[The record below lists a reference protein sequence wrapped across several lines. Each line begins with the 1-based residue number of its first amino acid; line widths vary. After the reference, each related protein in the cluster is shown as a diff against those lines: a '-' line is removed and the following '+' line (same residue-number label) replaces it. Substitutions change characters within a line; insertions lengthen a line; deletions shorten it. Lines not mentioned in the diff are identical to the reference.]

1 MQVNAPVKGNGGGSG
16 SIVKHGKSGSP
27 KRQNSGWLKSSRAG
41 PPVRTP
47 RSKRDFLQLQDLL
60 TGFLAYNCT
69 APRQLDGIVYA
80 GSQECPFT
88 GASGTC
94 TRVAAL
100 HPIST
105 TTATSNFE

>member
-1 MQVNAPVKGNGGGSG
+1 MEVNVPVFGTGDGNGST
-16 SIVKHGKSGSP
+16 VKHGKSGSL
-27 KRQNSGWLKSSRAG
+27 KRHNSGWLKSSRAG

-47 RSKRDFLQLQDLL
+47 RSKRDFFQLQDLL
-60 TGFLAYNCT
+60 TGFRAYNCT

-105 TTATSNFE
+105 TTTTSNFE